1 MSIQAVCE
9 CRPRHGAK
17 PSVAHRI
24 GTRERRKNRKI
35 LGGEAV
41 HHRRSAR
48 RTASVAF
55 IVPDKPGHIGLLPR
69 CRWILPKHL
78 LHHICEIMTTINPEL
93 SLLPRLVIYSHR
105 LTRGAWLRLLPAQA
119 S

>member
-48 RTASVAF
+48 RTASVAV

-69 CRWILPKHL
+69 LTGQLPKHL
-78 LHHICEIMTTINPEL
+78 LPHICEIMTENDAKHSE
-93 SLLPRLVIYSHR
+93 RHR
-105 LTRGAWLRLLPAQA
+105 LYIYQTRSTLA
-119 S
+119 SSA